1 MIESCKI
8 PSAKPIWNGFCIVT
22 VRELNSYPYF
32 TKGWILQILLQIFCL
47 IQLLPGQIQIV
58 TAEVTICSGLFV
70 DRTTQVQH
78 LDNACRTQ
86 VEVLTDDLNQ
96 LLIGNLA
103 GAESVCHDRGR
114 LCYADCVRQLD
125 FALVSQSCCN
135 NVLCNITCCVSCA
148 SVNLGAVLAGKSAA
162 AMTCIS
168 AVGVYDDLT
177 AGQTSVTVR
186 SADYETS
193 GRVDEELGV
202 LIDQLCRQNRIKDI
216 FFDIL
221 VNLFLCYIGI
231 MLCG

>member
-1 MIESCKI
+1 
-8 PSAKPIWNGFCIVT
+8 
-22 VRELNSYPYF
+22 
-32 TKGWILQILLQIFCL
+32 
-47 IQLLPGQIQIV
+47 
-58 TAEVTICSGLFV
+58 
-70 DRTTQVQH
+70 
-78 LDNACRTQ
+78 
-86 VEVLTDDLNQ
+86 
-96 LLIGNLA
+96 
-103 GAESVCHDRGR
+103 
-114 LCYADCVRQLD
+114 
-125 FALVSQSCCN
+125 
-135 NVLCNITCCVSCA
+135 
-148 SVNLGAVLAGKSAA
+148 
-162 AMTCIS
+162 MTCIS